1 MSSTTATTL
10 SEFVSSHR
18 MRATRAFYL
27 LFAAALLLT
36 DSRYH
41 GGLLSDILL
50 LLGIVFIGLG
60 TAGRLWCA
68 LFIGGHK
75 RTDLTTV
82 GPYSM
87 TRNPLYFSSFLGFTG
102 MGLATQMLLLT
113 FASMIFFYTLYMFTI
128 RQEERYLGGK
138 FGEAFVKFCE
148 RTPRFFPDPKLYQ
161 EPETWLVDPK
171 QFRRT
176 MLDATWF
183 VWMLGIIE
191 FAGALHAHRLLP
203 ALIRLP

>member
-1 MSSTTATTL
+1 MSATAL
-10 SEFVSSHR
+10 SDFVSSYR
-18 MRATRAFYL
+18 MRATRVFYL
-27 LFAAALLLT
+27 LFAAAIILT
-36 DSRYH
+36 DSGH
-41 GGLLSDILL
+41 NGSVLADLLL

-68 LFIGGHK
+68 LFISGHK
-75 RTDLTTV
+75 RAELTTA

-87 TRNPLYFSSFLGFTG
+87 TRNPLYFSSFLGFAG
-102 MGLATQMLLLT
+102 MGLATQTLLLT
-113 FASMIFFYTLYMFTI
+113 LASAIFFYVLYMFTI

-138 FGEAFVKFCE
+138 FGDAFVKYCA

-183 VWMLGIIE
+183 VWILAIIQ
-191 FAGALHAHRLLP
+191 FAAALHAHRLLP
-203 ALIRLP
+203 TLLLLS